1 MKKFIYVIPILA
13 IVLLGTGCSNT
24 AQNNNVQQT
33 ANDAKKK
40 DGSLKNVGT
49 KESLAKNS
57 DGAHGATLAG
67 TRIEFQ
73 NINNLKPGD
82 ITLAFKLY
90 GRDAHKFGPDDL
102 KVTHEKPLHLM
113 LVRDDLQYYQHLHP
127 EFVDGNWTVKTQVAE
142 QGKYEMYVDIDP
154 KEENPIVLRVPLTIG
169 GATKEKMFPT
179 VSRDLTAIVDGI
191 TASLDKAELGRKT
204 TEITLRYKLTQNSQP
219 LSQIQAY
226 LGAFGHVVALKH
238 GEPDHF
244 VHAHPLTETVPQNGI
259 VEFEINL
266 QEKGMYTIF
275 AQFNINGKI
284 KTFPITLEAEG
295 FAAVQK
301 MEENKHMQ

>member
-13 IVLLGTGCSNT
+13 IVLLGAGCSNT
-24 AQNNNVQQT
+24 AQNNNGQQT
-33 ANDAKKK
+33 ANDAKEK
-40 DGSLKNVGT
+40 DGNLKNVET
-49 KESLAKNS
+49 KESLANNS
-57 DGAHGATLAG
+57 NGAHGATLAG

-73 NINNLKPGD
+73 NINNLKPGE

-102 KVTHEKPLHLM
+102 KVTHEKALHLM

-127 EFVDGNWTVKTQVAE
+127 EYVDGNWTVKTQVAE

-154 KEENPIVLRVPLTIG
+154 KEESPIVLRVPLTIG

-179 VSRDLTAIVDGI
+179 VSRNLTAIVDGI
-191 TASLDKAELGRKT
+191 TANLDKAEPGGKT
-204 TEITLRYKLTQNSQP
+204 AEVTLRYRLTQNSQP
-219 LSQIQAY
+219 LNQIQPY

-244 VHAHPLTETVPQNGI
+244 VHAHPLTETAPQSGI
-259 VEFEINL
+259 VEFEIEL

-284 KTFPITLEAEG
+284 KTFPITLEIEG
-295 FAAVQK
+295 LATGQK